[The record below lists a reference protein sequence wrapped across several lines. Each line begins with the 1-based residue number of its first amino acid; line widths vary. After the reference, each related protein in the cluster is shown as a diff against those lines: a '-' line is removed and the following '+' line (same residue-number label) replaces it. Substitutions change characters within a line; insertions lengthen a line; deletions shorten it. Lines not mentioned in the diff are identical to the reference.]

1 MQALLFSS
9 DNNNCNW
16 ITYSPAVKYRKV
28 QVTHLVDNLFAVG
41 LKWILLSDNM
51 VDYKKRKEKMTKIRT
66 ESIKNFFLSSLK
78 SRVANFRG
86 PRGILVRT
94 SKIRGVIESLPRK
107 SRGEKSQGPQG
118 TRDEKFLS
126 PSLSKKNNK
135 LELAVNIF
143 YSFEQKII
151 NFQLQAVVV

>member
-1 MQALLFSS
+1 
-9 DNNNCNW
+9 
-16 ITYSPAVKYRKV
+16 
-28 QVTHLVDNLFAVG
+28 
-41 LKWILLSDNM
+41 
-51 VDYKKRKEKMTKIRT
+51 MTKIRT
-66 ESIKNFFLSSLK
+66 ESIKKNFLSSLK

-118 TRDEKFLS
+118 TRDEEFLS